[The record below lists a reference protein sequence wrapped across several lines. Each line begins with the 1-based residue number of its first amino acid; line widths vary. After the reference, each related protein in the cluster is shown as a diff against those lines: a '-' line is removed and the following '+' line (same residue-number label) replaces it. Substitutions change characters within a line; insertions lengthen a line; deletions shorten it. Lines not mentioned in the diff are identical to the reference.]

1 MTIPTNGL
9 DFYLPFDADMD
20 EKIHSLTG
28 TLSSS
33 SAATY
38 FMLSS
43 DMEGKFLRCTKTQ
56 GNSSY
61 YLKYPGSESLMQ
73 YGTGDFSASFWLR
86 SPNWSNF
93 TQVVFE
99 KKYNDSYDGFVVYA
113 DGSEPV
119 LDMRIRNQADHFT
132 ETYCNS
138 SVFLHWCFVRVG
150 TVGYWYC
157 NGVLD
162 STTEGAVVNSVSNSE
177 IFKIGYSASWPS
189 KQAVFDL
196 KALRIYNRALTNS
209 EITELSKEF
218 SATGGSLDTVLSALD
233 GARDALVTAINAKG
247 GSLAQDST
255 LYQCAD
261 AVGSLSGGGG
271 EQQEPVLLSPTNV
284 TEDTLAS
291 NTATNDYGTWSFS
304 ASNKAD
310 GYEPSALFME
320 SYDNFTFG
328 IEPTHWLRMDC
339 TNAFAPESL
348 YFYGGGS
355 SVLGYTP
362 KTLEIYGISSGVD
375 YLLGTATLVSTD
387 TDRNGLSN
395 TVEATIALNHGGR
408 TYNSI
413 KILQTSNQTGTSV
426 QAIWRKIEIRGY
438 DHAVAAPCSAEY
450 YKCASMDTEAKTWS
464 GYKAVWG
471 DNGYTISDDLTEGL
485 VYSGMTPQV
494 GTIYDS
500 TCSVRVAALYSSLA
514 VEPELPVFY
523 APLMTDTSIEINP
536 SSMITGS
543 GNVSFSTVD
552 GVPTAVLDSGF
563 LLWDKDSTLPN
574 GNHEISISFGLRL
587 TQTME
592 NKLIFFYGSN
602 DGYNGLG
609 LQVNGT
615 SITMSTKEGNNL
627 IGDTQELQLDTW
639 YHILVTYTTDGM
651 WKLYINGTLKT
662 SASKSLTLSS
672 SYNFN
677 FGNYIWSG
685 SWRNLYACITRA
697 RIYDYAIDDTYNIA
711 WLMQEIGVS

>member
-1 MTIPTNGL
+1 MALNDI
-9 DFYLPFDADMD
+9 
-20 EKIHSLTG
+20 LT
-28 TLSSS
+28 S
-33 SAATY
+33 
-38 FMLSS
+38 M
-43 DMEGKFLRCTKTQ
+43 
-56 GNSSY
+56 
-61 YLKYPGSESLMQ
+61 
-73 YGTGDFSASFWLR
+73 
-86 SPNWSNF
+86 
-93 TQVVFE
+93 
-99 KKYNDSYDGFVVYA
+99 
-113 DGSEPV
+113 
-119 LDMRIRNQADHFT
+119 
-132 ETYCNS
+132 
-138 SVFLHWCFVRVG
+138 
-150 TVGYWYC
+150 
-157 NGVLD
+157 
-162 STTEGAVVNSVSNSE
+162 
-177 IFKIGYSASWPS
+177 
-189 KQAVFDL
+189 
-196 KALRIYNRALTNS
+196 
-209 EITELSKEF
+209 
-218 SATGGSLDTVLSALD
+218 D

-247 GSLAQDST
+247 GSLADNAT

-261 AVGSLSGGGG
+261 AVGSLSGG
-271 EQQEPVLLSPTNV
+271 T
-284 TEDTLAS
+284 
-291 NTATNDYGTWSFS
+291 
-304 ASNKAD
+304 
-310 GYEPSALFME
+310 
-320 SYDNFTFG
+320 
-328 IEPTHWLRMDC
+328 
-339 TNAFAPESL
+339 
-348 YFYGGGS
+348 
-355 SVLGYTP
+355 
-362 KTLEIYGISSGVD
+362 
-375 YLLGTATLVSTD
+375 
-387 TDRNGLSN
+387 
-395 TVEATIALNHGGR
+395 
-408 TYNSI
+408 
-413 KILQTSNQTGTSV
+413 
-426 QAIWRKIEIRGY
+426 
-438 DHAVAAPCSAEY
+438 SAEY
-450 YKCASMDTEAKTWS
+450 YKCASVAKSDTLSVNIPNNAELSGVYTYNSSNGRYVNTNGAFFLHDGNYWVLVGTNGYYYCQSDEIASGTTPVDATGWKLSSGSMDAIDMTVTIPSTWS

-536 SSMITGS
+536 SSMTTGS

-574 GNHEISISFGLRL
+574 VNHEISISFGLRL

-662 SASKSLTLSS
+662 SASKSLTLAS
-672 SYNFN
+672 SYSFN
-677 FGNYIWSG
+677 FGCYTWSS